1 LNRIILV
8 LLGVIF
14 LSNPASAITE
24 SQRERLDQ
32 FAQKFLE
39 KKKSAAGYP
48 VNQDTSL
55 DEFYAWYM
63 KHGMYLMAMNNVGD
77 PYKQSPYSLNS
88 HEFEQEV
95 VNYFAKLY
103 GFKEGDYW
111 GFVTASGTDGN
122 NHGIYFGRKY
132 LKSKSPVE
140 PIIYVSEE
148 AHYSIKKLAD
158 VQNTELRLIKA
169 TTMGQMDMGD
179 FEKQLDSQRP
189 ALVVI
194 AMGTTFKGAMDDQ
207 AVIRKILQAKHRG
220 PVYIHSDA
228 AQLVHQ
234 QTQKFDSIVV
244 SGHKFFGFDEP
255 TGVFICTRETFKN
268 LNPFDVPYLTGA
280 VPTITTSRSALSP
293 LKFWWKI
300 NSTSM
305 EDFRAAA
312 GNLMSNAEYLLKS
325 LKKVGI
331 RVWKNPYSN
340 TLFFERPSVQVI
352 KKFDLAP
359 DESTQFGKIAHFVV
373 MPHFDKKLID
383 SFVLDMKEWKGSLPA
398 KNQR

>member
-1 LNRIILV
+1 MNRLLLIF
-8 LLGVIF
+8 LGVIS

-48 VNQDTSL
+48 VNQETSL

-63 KHGMYLMAMNNVGD
+63 KHGWYRVAMNNVGD

-95 VNYFAKLY
+95 VNYFARLY

-132 LKSKSPVE
+132 LESKSSVE

-169 TTMGQMDMGD
+169 TDMGQMDIGD
-179 FEKQLDSQRP
+179 FEKELDPARP

-207 AVIRKILQAKHRG
+207 AAIRRILRAKHRA

-228 AQLVHQ
+228 ALFGGFLPYVNESRRRSSCISRPRNL
-234 QTQKFDSIVV
+234 TQSLFQGTNSLDS
-244 SGHKFFGFDEP
+244 
-255 TGVFICTRETFKN
+255 T
-268 LNPFDVPYLTGA
+268 NPWAYSSAHERRLAISIP
-280 VPTITTSRSALSP
+280 SRCRTWLARFQPSP
-293 LKFWWKI
+293 LPAVLLDHS
-300 NSTSM
+300 NSGGRSTPPPWRFS
-305 EDFRAAA
+305 
-312 GNLMSNAEYLLKS
+312 
-325 LKKVGI
+325 GI
-331 RVWKNPYSN
+331 SPR
-340 TLFFERPSVQVI
+340 
-352 KKFDLAP
+352 
-359 DESTQFGKIAHFVV
+359 
-373 MPHFDKKLID
+373 
-383 SFVLDMKEWKGSLPA
+383 
-398 KNQR
+398 